1 VARLQALLEA
11 SRQVHS
17 TIREEEVLE
26 QVLRIVVRE
35 LEMAG
40 AAFHRHRPELR
51 RRARSPKDGAG
62 VLRFPLEDRDGKR
75 MTDLLVATPDGRE
88 LTLYEA
94 DFLEGLSLQAAVA
107 LENARNHK
115 RNVAFARV
123 QQDLDAARQIQRS
136 LLPQHLP
143 DIPGYSL
150 GFRSATCYEVGG
162 DYLDIVEQPD
172 GSLLMA
178 VADVAGK
185 GLASAIIST
194 SFRSAFRAM
203 AVTGMPLD
211 ELATRMNQHHWA
223 EGEEARRRYVTAIF
237 LRLHPEAGEMEVVNA
252 GHNPG
257 FLVEPG
263 RRKRTSSTPPAPRWA
278 CLPGM
283 QYSGETHGFIPGSRL
298 LFYTD
303 GLTEVF
309 KGDEEFGPERLL
321 DEFSK
326 CPAQKA
332 DGILD
337 ALWTTLDEFSSG
349 GPQSDDMTALAL
361 CRCRV
366 TRRCRHE
373 RNENHERGGPAAL
386 ADGLREGGHE
396 HGRLRGQADGLSRRP
411 DRRPED
417 GRGRSLHQRHRA
429 RQPLNEKLS
438 VGVVLSAGED
448 SLEVKGH
455 RRRQGH
461 EEAARQAGHRPQDAR
476 RRRPARHG
484 HVPHPGLVD
493 EAEWVA
499 GSDGKS
505 SYVRLVIRLDKEG
518 CIITKIHH

>member
-1 VARLQALLEA
+1 MATTGIEIPGNGETIDLQQQVARLQALLEA
-11 SRQVHS
+11 SRQVHA
-17 TIREEEVLE
+17 TTREEDVLE

-40 AAFHRHRPELR
+40 ASFTGTGLSYGDDPGPNA
-51 RRARSPKDGAG
+51 AG

-115 RNVAFARV
+115 RNIAFARV

-172 GSLLMA
+172 GSLLLA

-185 GLASAIIST
+185 GLASAIMAT

-237 LRLHPEAGEMEVVNA
+237 MRLHPEAGELEVVNA

-257 FLVEPG
+257 FLVEPAG
-263 RRKRTSSTPPAPRWA
+263 GASHQFDAAGTPLGL
-278 CLPGM
+278 LPGM
-283 QYSGETHGFIPGSRL
+283 RYSTESHGFIPGSRL

-309 KGDEEFGPERLL
+309 KGDEEFGAERLL
-321 DEFSK
+321 DEFSR

-361 CRCRV
+361 CRC
-366 TRRCRHE
+366 TSNPE
-373 RNENHERGGPAAL
+373 MPA
-386 ADGLREGGHE
+386 
-396 HGRLRGQADGLSRRP
+396 
-411 DRRPED
+411 
-417 GRGRSLHQRHRA
+417 
-429 RQPLNEKLS
+429 
-438 VGVVLSAGED
+438 
-448 SLEVKGH
+448 
-455 RRRQGH
+455 
-461 EEAARQAGHRPQDAR
+461 
-476 RRRPARHG
+476 
-484 HVPHPGLVD
+484 
-493 EAEWVA
+493 
-499 GSDGKS
+499 
-505 SYVRLVIRLDKEG
+505 
-518 CIITKIHH
+518 